1 MTSLTLLSLGSSVS
15 SLHTNTPVKLGPHC
29 FSEWGVVPIGVP
41 QGTKLGLWLFI
52 IIINKLDAPA
62 MNLWKYLDDTTILE
76 TISKNQ
82 ESHIQAAVD
91 TLVNG
96 AFADKF

>member
-1 MTSLTLLSLGSSVS
+1 
-15 SLHTNTPVKLGPHC
+15 
-29 FSEWGVVPIGVP
+29 
-41 QGTKLGLWLFI
+41 
-52 IIINKLDAPA
+52 

-82 ESHIQAAVD
+82 ESQIQAAID

-96 AFADKF
+96 AFGDKFQLNKTNARSLT